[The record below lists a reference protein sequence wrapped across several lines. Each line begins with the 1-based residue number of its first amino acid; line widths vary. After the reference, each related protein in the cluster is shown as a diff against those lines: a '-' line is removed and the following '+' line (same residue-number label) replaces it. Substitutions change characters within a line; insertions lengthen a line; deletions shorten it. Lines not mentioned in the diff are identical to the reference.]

1 MEKHLGEFGEIKS
14 EDALKKGQIMD
25 LDLLF
30 SEPKAKKEEI
40 NYFEVLGITPTA
52 SDLDIRNAYIR
63 QKQHAQ
69 NSLTEHQHQFIEGP
83 SLRQHLDLLED
94 AYRIL
99 SHKSSRENYLLAQLG
114 GQNDKHGR
122 LGSANTLPARNQ
134 SLINTAGRTQTASH
148 KSNFPVIPLEK
159 EEYQSQIR
167 LLLENCEKIDGQILK
182 KIRELNHI
190 SLQDLHAVTRVNIEF
205 LQALEDG
212 DFATLPELVYVKG
225 FLRAILKYLKVE
237 QGEFLIQ
244 ELMKPILLWK
254 AERKTS

>member
-1 MEKHLGEFGEIKS
+1 VEKRLGELGETKS
-14 EDALKKGQIMD
+14 EDGLKSGQIMD

-30 SEPKAKKEEI
+30 SAPKVKKETI

-69 NSLTEHQHQFIEGP
+69 NSLTEHQHQFMDGP
-83 SLRQHLDLLED
+83 SLRQYLDQLED

-114 GQNDKHGR
+114 GQHER
-122 LGSANTLPARNQ
+122 YSPTSPANSQPARNP
-134 SLINTAGRTQTASH
+134 LIHTSGRTRITGP
-148 KSNFPVIPLEK
+148 KSTLTVNPPEK
-159 EEYQSQIR
+159 EEYQNHIR

-182 KIRELNHI
+182 QIRELNHV

-212 DFATLPELVYVKG
+212 DFATLPEFVYVKG

-244 ELMKPILLWK
+244 ELMKPIMLWK
-254 AERKTS
+254 AESKNS